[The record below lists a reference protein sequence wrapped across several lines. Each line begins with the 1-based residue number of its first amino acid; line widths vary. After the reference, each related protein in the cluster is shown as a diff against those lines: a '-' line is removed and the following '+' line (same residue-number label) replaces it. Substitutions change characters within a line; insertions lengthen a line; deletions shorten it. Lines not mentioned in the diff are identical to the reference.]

1 MKNYLIVFIALFLF
15 SCSQQ
20 EPDTIRIDLTNVYED
35 DGRGFLVLYP
45 ISGMED
51 SLYNKIK
58 FPNLSEISDT
68 AYGQIYFT
76 GNNHAALENN
86 VLVLLGNHSSES
98 PLVWVDY
105 KNDLKFPE
113 TEYLQFSKE
122 FMDISIPNI
131 DKPEL
136 VHTLRLHKPDSA
148 KKVEIKEMLE
158 QFITRG
164 KPFTDF
170 YFDERR
176 NIKVGDFIYEE
187 DSLRI
192 GLMDWDINGKY
203 NDLGTDRIV
212 FGEYGG
218 ALKGVDEASG
228 AVLID
233 STTYFWENSYGFEV
247 VEIATDGTSILIRP
261 TMTKTENR
269 ITEGVAIPDYAFEL
283 ISGETTTISDHLDG
297 ERFLYLSFWANWCA
311 GCHLE
316 VDHLKTIYADYSD
329 KITLIGLN
337 YNENIDKV
345 ESFLEKHDVDW
356 MNGFSTSEMNEE
368 LFIQG
373 MPRNILI
380 DPSGKIIEMNI
391 HPSSLLERID
401 EY

>member
-45 ISGMED
+45 ISEMED

-136 VHTLRLHKPDSA
+136 AHTLRLHKPDSA

-337 YNENIDKV
+337 YNENIDKA